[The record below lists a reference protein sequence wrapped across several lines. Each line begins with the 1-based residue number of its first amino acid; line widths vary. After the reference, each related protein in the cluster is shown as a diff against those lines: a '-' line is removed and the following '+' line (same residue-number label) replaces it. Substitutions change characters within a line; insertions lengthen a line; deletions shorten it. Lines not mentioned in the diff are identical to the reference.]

1 MTHRCSMR
9 FELAFIFRFLEQLFC
24 WGQQEKKLQC
34 TNNPSLLTFTLV
46 LMKNTGRDLFFP
58 VLPLPSLR
66 CIKSKVRTEEQS
78 CAKVFVPTRLV
89 EVERDKLQVAVI
101 WLDQTGD
108 VFKQRRARCKQS
120 STSDT
125 KLCIWVDTYILW
137 IYCQDTGN
145 TWKHIGKKYCILG
158 PLCKTN
164 SFPSFTDCVCDAA
177 DETNNA
183 MTPPVYSLLS
193 VFYL

>member
-1 MTHRCSMR
+1 MLQHEIWISIHFSLSGAALLLRATREKSCS
-9 FELAFIFRFLEQLFC
+9 A
-24 WGQQEKKLQC
+24 K
-34 TNNPSLLTFTLV
+34 NNQSLLTFTLV
-46 LMKNTGRDLFFP
+46 LMKNMGRDLFFP

-66 CIKSKVRTEEQS
+66 CIISKVGTEEQS

-101 WLDQTGD
+101 WWDQTGD

-164 SFPSFTDCVCDAA
+164 SFPRSLTVCVMLQMKQ
-177 DETNNA
+177 T
-183 MTPPVYSLLS
+183 MTPPVHSLLS